1 MEVLMFGALC
11 GDATAMEVL
20 LAQSGVD
27 VDEQDLDGCSPI
39 MAAAKMGNVEA
50 FRASY
55 SLAPTSQARWPLD

>member
-1 MEVLMFGALC
+1 MFIPLC
-11 GDATAMEVL
+11 SDATTVEVL
-20 LAQSGVD
+20 LAQSEVD
-27 VDEQDLDGCSPI
+27 VDEQDLDRCSPI